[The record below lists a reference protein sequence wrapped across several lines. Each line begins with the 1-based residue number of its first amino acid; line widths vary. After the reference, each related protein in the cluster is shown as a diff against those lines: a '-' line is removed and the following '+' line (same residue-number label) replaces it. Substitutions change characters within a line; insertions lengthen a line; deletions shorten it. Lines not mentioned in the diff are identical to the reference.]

1 MIPSK
6 LPIVVDMRRAL
17 ERAAPVALDVR
28 GLSAN
33 ELALVQEHWR
43 IHMVAEFAS
52 SRVFAAL
59 VPQLMRAELDYEHVR
74 AATDMARQ
82 EVEHGLL
89 SAQVYV
95 GLGGSPRAILP
106 DLVEVPLHEEVSH
119 LEAVLRNVISISCAG
134 ETLAVAVIGA
144 ERERAQHEG
153 LRDVLT
159 QILGDEVHH
168 ARFGWKLLAEV
179 APGLDTEAR
188 RRTSAYLVAVFERD
202 LRALAPSAK
211 MPAATDAALALGA
224 PDGASQWAT
233 FWQTMTAVTVPGLD
247 GAGLCA
253 SWAWERAVRN
263 VTAKA
268 A

>member
-1 MIPSK
+1 MIPTK
-6 LPIVVDMRRAL
+6 LPLVVDMRRAL
-17 ERAAPVALDVR
+17 ERAAPMSLDVR
-28 GLSAN
+28 SLAPE
-33 ELALVQEHWR
+33 ELAVVQEHWR

-52 SRVFAAL
+52 SRVFSAL
-59 VPQLMRAELDYEHVR
+59 VPQLMRAELDYEYVR
-74 AATDMARQ
+74 QATDMARQ

-95 GLGGSPRAILP
+95 ALGGNPRAVMP
-106 DLVEVPLHEEVSH
+106 DLADVPAHEVVSH

-144 ERERAQHEG
+144 ERERAQSEPLRHVLSQI
-153 LRDVLT
+153 LRD
-159 QILGDEVHH
+159 EVYH

-179 APGLDTEAR
+179 APGLDTDAR

-202 LRALAPSAK
+202 LRALAPSAGL
-211 MPAATDAALALGA
+211 PLATDAALALGA
-224 PDGASQWAT
+224 PDGASQWAM
-233 FWQTMTAVTVPGLD
+233 FWQTMTEVTVPGLD
-247 GAGLCA
+247 NAGLCA

-263 VTAKA
+263 VTAQA